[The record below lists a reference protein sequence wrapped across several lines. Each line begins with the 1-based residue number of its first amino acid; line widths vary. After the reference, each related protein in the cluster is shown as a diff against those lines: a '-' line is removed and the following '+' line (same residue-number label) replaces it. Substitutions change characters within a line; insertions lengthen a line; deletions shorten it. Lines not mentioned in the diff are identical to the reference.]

1 MRGEVVKV
9 VLQGDAK
16 SAARQRYALPDL
28 KRRIAKLPDPP
39 ARTRLLCPFDPV
51 VRDRARALRLF
62 DFHYRFE
69 AFVPK
74 KLRRHGYYVMPILEC
89 DRLIGRLDPNLHRD
103 RDELEIRFVDF
114 EPGVKVDRKRKAA
127 VDDAVQ
133 RLADFVDAK
142 TIRWSKRKGKNA
154 AL

>member
-1 MRGEVVKV
+1 
-9 VLQGDAK
+9 
-16 SAARQRYALPDL
+16 
-28 KRRIAKLPDPP
+28 
-39 ARTRLLCPFDPV
+39 
-51 VRDRARALRLF
+51 
-62 DFHYRFE
+62 
-69 AFVPK
+69 
-74 KLRRHGYYVMPILEC
+74 MPILER
-89 DRLIGRLDPNLHRD
+89 DRLIGRLDPKLHRD